1 MSFSVRYLLASLFTL
16 LSIPALVCAQADAKQ
31 AGKPAG
37 GSVSGRITIKE
48 RGAAGVMV
56 TLRKNQGAFPYEQV
70 NRATTDH
77 DGFYRIANVA
87 PGSYDVMPVTPVFVA
102 DAKDTKNKA
111 IVVGEDE
118 NVEDINFSLVRGGVI
133 TGRVT
138 DADGRPVIQQVVSI
152 FPADAFNQRT
162 PPRPVYNASAI
173 QTDDRGVYRFF
184 GLSPG
189 RYKVAAGRSDDVF
202 TTGMSLMRS
211 PYKQVFHPDVA
222 EQEKATVIEV
232 SEGSEATNVDI
243 ALGRL
248 LQTFAA
254 SGRVV
259 DEKGMPVPNIRF
271 GLQRRMGQRV
281 EHVNALP
288 SSNTQGEFVVEGLIP
303 GTYAVYVIPG
313 DNMGLLV
320 QPMTFEVVDSD
331 VEDVIVKLS
340 KGASFSGVV
349 VVETENK
356 NLPFKLSDLQIRG
369 FVALQGGMVTPSA
382 ASPIGPDGSFR
393 LSALNSG
400 TINVSLS
407 SINSPFPPKGL
418 SVIRIERDG
427 VSSAR
432 GVELRD
438 GEDVTGVRVVLSYG
452 TATLRGIVKTENG
465 SLSPDFRIHLRV
477 SKPGEPMLRPPTADA
492 RGHFLLEGIP
502 AGTYEVTAMIVDP
515 APTETVGS
523 PRASPPYVKREV
535 TLSDNSTTVV
545 TLIIDLS
552 AKPKP

>member
-1 MSFSVRYLLASLFTL
+1 MSFSVRYLIASLFTL
-16 LSIPALVCAQADAKQ
+16 LSIHAFVYAQSDAKQ
-31 AGKPAG
+31 KPAA

-56 TLRKNQGAFPYEQV
+56 TLRKSQFAVAYEQV

-77 DGFYRIANVA
+77 DGFYRITNVA
-87 PGSYDVMPVTPVFVA
+87 PGTYDVMPVTPVFVA

-118 NVEDINFSLVRGGVI
+118 NVEDVNFSLVRGGVI

-152 FPADAFNQRT
+152 FPANAFNQAT
-162 PPRPVYNASAI
+162 PQRPVFNTSAV

-184 GLSPG
+184 GLPPG

-202 TTGMSLMRS
+202 MTGMSLMRL

-222 EQEKATVIEV
+222 EQDKATVIEV

-259 DEKGMPVPNIRF
+259 DEKGVPVPNIRF

-313 DNMGLLV
+313 DNVGLLV
-320 QPMTFEVVDSD
+320 LPMTFEVVNSD
-331 VEDVIVKLS
+331 VEGVIVKLS

-349 VVETENK
+349 VFETEVR
-356 NLPFKLSDLQIRG
+356 NLPFRLTDLQIRG
-369 FVALQGGMVTPSA
+369 FVAPQGGMVTSSA

-393 LSALNSG
+393 LNALNSG
-400 TINVSLS
+400 TINVNLGSAT
-407 SINSPFPPKGL
+407 SPFPPRGL

-427 VSSAR
+427 VASPR
-432 GVELRD
+432 GIEIRD

-465 SLSPDFRIHLRV
+465 PIPPGYNVHLRV
-477 SKPGEPMLRPPTADA
+477 SKPGEPMVRPPTADA
-492 RGHFLLEGIP
+492 RGHFLVEGIP
-502 AGTYEVTAMIVDP
+502 AGTYEVTAMLV
-515 APTETVGS
+515 PTVPTQTVGS
-523 PRASPPYVKREV
+523 PPTPPPYVKREV

-552 AKPKP
+552 ARPRP